1 MRRRGIAIAL
11 AALALGGCGKP
22 ADVATAVDPAVLV
35 ASVATDDEV
44 VATVDGRPIHASDVR
59 LQAEAAGTDART
71 ALAALVD
78 AEVLAGQALRSG
90 LYGDVDVVQARREQ
104 AARRFLVTQFEPQ
117 TAQVP
122 DDAMRRVYER
132 DKLSFDHPEF
142 VEVWNLVALPG
153 KSATAEDKARA
164 RAQILELV
172 TRAQACATDAEF
184 EALASAAPGQIP
196 VRAEKLTF
204 PRVGVV
210 EESFAA
216 AAFLL
221 ARPGETSP
229 PVETS
234 YGWHLVRLVRHEAA
248 RHTPFEAARP
258 LLRETALGEWRS
270 SQLAALTL
278 ALMDKDGVVVHPER
292 LEQKAP

>member
-1 MRRRGIAIAL
+1 MRRWVFAL
-11 AALALGGCGKP
+11 TLAGCRQP
-22 ADVATAVDPAVLV
+22 AEVAPVLDPAVLV
-35 ASVATDDEV
+35 ASVPTEDDV

-59 LQAEAAGTDART
+59 IQAVAAGTDARA

-90 LYGDVDVVQARREQ
+90 LLGDVDVVQTRREQ
-104 AARRFLVTQFEPQ
+104 AARRFLVTQFVQQ

-122 DDAMRRVYER
+122 DEVMRRMYER
-132 DKLSFDHPEF
+132 DKLSFEHPEF

-153 KSATAEDKARA
+153 KSATADDKARA
-164 RAQILELV
+164 HAQVLELV
-172 TRAQACATDAEF
+172 ARAQACATDAEF

-210 EESFAA
+210 EDSFAS

-221 ARPGETSP
+221 TTPGQTSP

-248 RHTPFEAARP
+248 RHTSFDAART
-258 LLRETALGEWRS
+258 LLRENALAEWRQ
-270 SQLAALTL
+270 SQLTELTQ
-278 ALMDKDGVVVHPER
+278 ALMEKAGVVVHPER
-292 LEQKAP
+292 LERKAP